1 MRGGKNMANIM
12 DYLKWR
18 GDLSFA
24 QSPFNEVDNLI
35 LSELVYVEFAEI
47 VPSPGKGSITLEE
60 ANTAFFATHTDE
72 EINARVSST
81 KVAAFMMREMAKTNR
96 FGKIKLSAYIN
107 DIRVEEQSQFCAM
120 VVELGDGLCNVVYS
134 GTDDTIVGWKEDF
147 NMSFLSETPGQLKA
161 VAYLE
166 NVAEHTDARLRL
178 MGHSKGG
185 NLAVYAAIH
194 ANCGISRRIDIIYSN
209 DGPGFTESMIDLES
223 YRNILPRI
231 HTIIPESSIVGM
243 LFQHEEEYE
252 VVASTGNGA
261 GQHDVMSWEV
271 MGPALVHLNKVNEK
285 AILLDKTLKSWIY
298 GMDEAQRE
306 NFVDTLFGILD
317 EADIRTV
324 DDLANMNPAKFVELI
339 RLGTTLEKGN
349 QQMLRDSMRRFWE
362 QSTNTL
368 KNVIFKK

>member
-1 MRGGKNMANIM
+1 MANIF
-12 DYLKWR
+12 DYIDWR
-18 GDLSFA
+18 GDLDLT
-24 QSPFNEVDNLI
+24 QDPFNEVDSLI
-35 LSELVYVEFAEI
+35 LSTVSYIDFELIETDLKTEKATIREAGEQFNRLHADEKIKAGRLVPDSIFRLLDVMSRTPRFRDMILSDYVNQI
-47 VPSPGKGSITLEE
+47 
-60 ANTAFFATHTDE
+60 DE
-72 EINARVSST
+72 EEEKQFSAITIN
-81 KVAAFMMREMAKTNR
+81 
-96 FGKIKLSAYIN
+96 
-107 DIRVEEQSQFCAM
+107 
-120 VVELGDGLCNVVYS
+120 LGDGSYYIAYR

-194 ANCGISRRIDIIYSN
+194 ANCGISRKIDIIYSN

-261 GQHDVMSWEV
+261 GQHDIMSWEV
-271 MGPALVHLNKVNEK
+271 MGPALMHLNKVNEK

-349 QQMLRDSMRRFWE
+349 QQMLRDSMRQFWE

>member
-1 MRGGKNMANIM
+1 
-12 DYLKWR
+12 
-18 GDLSFA
+18 
-24 QSPFNEVDNLI
+24 
-35 LSELVYVEFAEI
+35 
-47 VPSPGKGSITLEE
+47 
-60 ANTAFFATHTDE
+60 
-72 EINARVSST
+72 
-81 KVAAFMMREMAKTNR
+81 
-96 FGKIKLSAYIN
+96 
-107 DIRVEEQSQFCAM
+107 
-120 VVELGDGLCNVVYS
+120 
-134 GTDDTIVGWKEDF
+134 
-147 NMSFLSETPGQLKA
+147 MSFLSETPGQLKA

-194 ANCGISRRIDIIYSN
+194 ANCGISRKIDIIYSN
-209 DGPGFTESMIDLES
+209 DGPGFTELMIDLES

>member
-1 MRGGKNMANIM
+1 MANIM
-12 DYLKWR
+12 DYLEWR
-18 GDLSFA
+18 GDLTFA

-35 LSELVYVEFAEI
+35 LSELVYVEFAGI

-60 ANTAFFATHTDE
+60 ANTAFFSTHTDE

-134 GTDDTIVGWKEDF
+134 GTDNTIVGWKEDF

-194 ANCGISRRIDIIYSN
+194 ANCGISRKIDIIYSN

-252 VVASTGNGA
+252 VVASTGNGT
-261 GQHDVMSWEV
+261 GQHDIMSWEV
-271 MGPALVHLNKVNEK
+271 MGPALMHLNKVNEK

-324 DDLANMNPAKFVELI
+324 DDLANMNPAKLVELI